1 MKEALYYKLEDDKI
15 RCQLCPQ
22 NCLIAEGRSGKCRVR
37 KVKNGKLYATSYGE
51 VSALNIDPI
60 EKKPLYHFYP
70 GSRILSLG
78 TVGCNLS
85 CNFCQNYSIAQE
97 EARETKYLSPKEA
110 VALAKEKNSLG
121 IAYTY
126 SEPLVWYEYILATAK
141 LARKNNLENVLVTN
155 GMINSEPFNEL
166 IKIIDAMNID
176 LKAFS
181 NQFYQKLCGGM
192 LEPVKQ
198 RIKSASERVHLEIT
212 TLLIPGHNDS
222 EEMIERL
229 TDWIA
234 EIDPEISLH
243 LSRYFP
249 NYQLQE
255 EITPVETLLKAK
267 KIAEQ
272 KLDYV
277 YLGNLKHQQA
287 RDTYC
292 PECNNL
298 LIKRD
303 LVLEINLSNN
313 QCPNCGKTISVI
325 S

>member
-1 MKEALYYKLEDDKI
+1 MKKALYYKLEDDKI

-22 NCLIAEGRSGKCRVR
+22 NCLIAESKSGKCRVR
-37 KVKNGKLYATSYGE
+37 KVKGSKLYATSYGE

-70 GSRILSLG
+70 DSEILSLG

-85 CNFCQNYSIAQE
+85 CKFCQNYSIAQE
-97 EARETKYLSPKEA
+97 EKSQTKTLSPEEA
-110 VALAKEKNSLG
+110 VALADEKNSLG

-141 LARKNNLENVLVTN
+141 LARENNLQNVLVTN

-166 IKIIDAMNID
+166 IEVIDAMNID

-181 NQFYQKLCGGM
+181 ESFYQQLCGGM

-198 RIKSASERVHLEIT
+198 TIKAANKKLHLEIT

-222 EEMIERL
+222 KETIEEL
-229 TDWIA
+229 TEWIA
-234 EIDPEISLH
+234 EIDPEIPLH

-249 NYQLQE
+249 RYQLQE
-255 EITPVETLLKAK
+255 QITPVETLLKAK
-267 KIAEQ
+267 EIAEQ

-277 YLGNLKHQQA
+277 YLGNLNHQTA
-287 RDTYC
+287 RNTYC
-292 PECNNL
+292 PNCNKL
-298 LIKRD
+298 LINRD
-303 LVLEINLSNN
+303 LALEIKLKNN
-313 QCPNCGKTISVI
+313 KCPECGKEIKIIT
-325 S
+325 